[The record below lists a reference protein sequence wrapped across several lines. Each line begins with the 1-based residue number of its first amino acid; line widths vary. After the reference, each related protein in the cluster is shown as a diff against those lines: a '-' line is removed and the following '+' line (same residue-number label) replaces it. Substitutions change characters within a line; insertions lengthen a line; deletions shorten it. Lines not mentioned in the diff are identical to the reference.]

1 MAPPDTNPG
10 NFSTAAGDAEARPPT
25 TRCVVGIGAAEG
37 GWQPLQQFF
46 DAMPADGG
54 LSFVVIVPAL
64 AEYAL
69 LHERLAAH
77 TAMPV
82 VVVNQAMAM
91 EPDRVYVPPP
101 GTRLDIAHDE
111 LHPVLA
117 EASGEDSSHAA
128 RPYPPL
134 DHFFRALADACSER
148 AMCVVLAGSG
158 SDGAVGLRAVEAAGG
173 LAVVQ
178 LPETATHDGMPRSA
192 LRTGVADYVLAVERM
207 PEAILHYARH
217 AYVRG
222 ESDIADR
229 GQEDLKTVLA
239 LVRAHTGHHFGH
251 YKKQTLLR
259 RVQRRM
265 GLKRSETGED
275 YVRLLREQPT
285 EINALVKDFMIGV
298 TEFYRDPPAW
308 QALEREVIAPLIARR
323 EAGSPVRVW
332 TAGCSTGEE
341 AYSVAMLLLEH
352 LQTSLRDGPVQVF
365 ATDINS
371 AALATA
377 RGGLYP
383 VSAVSQLPPAR
394 RQRFFTEV
402 QGDHHYQINKAV
414 RDAVVFAE
422 QNLLADP
429 PFSKLD
435 LITCRNLLIYLEPD
449 VQKKL
454 LALFHFALRE
464 GGCLFLG
471 SAESTGQGEDV
482 FQPLSQKHRIYRR
495 VEQVRRDGVNFPIVP
510 SGEVARETPTVTGE
524 RVRQARLADLARQ
537 TLLEDFGPAA
547 VLINR
552 KLEVLYYSGPT
563 QNYLAQ
569 PSGTPTR
576 DLLTLTRESCHLP
589 LRSLVRRT
597 MDEGRAQSQG
607 DVRLKCGDVYQLVRI
622 TVSPVRGA
630 GQVEGLYL
638 VVFQEQPS
646 APVALNAVADGAESA
661 LLRQLEFDLKVTRE
675 DLQAHIEEMETANE
689 ELKVANEELQST
701 NEELET
707 SKEELQS
714 LNEELLTVNQ
724 QLQLKVQ
731 ETESTNDDLNNL
743 LASTQ
748 IATLFLDAQL
758 RIKRY
763 TPAMQRLLKLIAT
776 DVGRPISDFSHR
788 LADADLAGDVR
799 QVLKALNPVEREMEA
814 EDGRIYIRRV
824 LPYRT
829 AENRVDGV
837 VATFIDVTPIKQQT
851 QQLARFNE
859 RLEREVA
866 ERTGELEAR
875 GQQLRALSHE
885 VLLVQDRER
894 RQLASDLHDNLGQI
908 LALTRIRVS
917 QLRQSGGDYGERLAP
932 IDDLVRQANEA
943 VRNLAFEASPPV
955 LHALGLLAGL
965 HWLAE
970 SVEDRYGLHVD
981 VSGEEAPAL
990 DEDLRALLFRAVREL
1005 LINAARHAQTDR
1017 ARVILERED
1026 GELRLQVQDRGVG
1039 FQPGTGA
1046 AGEAPRS
1053 SFGLPSIIE
1062 HIDIIGGRVD
1072 IDARP
1077 GEGVTVN
1084 IAVPLAGAEGALPPP
1099 GD

>member
-1 MAPPDTNPG
+1 MALPDTHPDNAP
-10 NFSTAAGDAEARPPT
+10 TAADDAESGLPT
-25 TRCVVGIGAAEG
+25 PHCVVGIGAAEG
-37 GWQPLQQFF
+37 GWQPLRQFF
-46 DAMPADGG
+46 EAMPADSGQ
-54 LSFVVIVPAL
+54 SFVVIVPAL
-64 AEYAL
+64 VEYAR

-82 VVVNQAMAM
+82 VEVSAAVAV

-101 GTRLDIAHDE
+101 GTRLNIAQGELRPVPVEAAAGDGPDE
-111 LHPVLA
+111 D
-117 EASGEDSSHAA
+117 ESRAA

-134 DHFFRALADACSER
+134 DHFFRGLADALGER

-158 SDGAVGLRAVEAAGG
+158 SDGTVGLRAVEAAGG
-173 LAVVQ
+173 LTLVQ
-178 LPETATHDGMPRSA
+178 LPQTAAHDGMPCSA

-207 PEAILHYARH
+207 PEALLDYARH
-217 AYVRG
+217 SYVRG
-222 ESDIADR
+222 GETGAGR
-229 GQEDLKTVLA
+229 AQQDLNTVLA
-239 LVRAHTGHHFGH
+239 LVRAYTGHHFGH

-265 GLKRSETGED
+265 GLKHSRSGED
-275 YVRLLREQPT
+275 YIRLLREQPT
-285 EINALVKDFMIGV
+285 EVNALVKDFMIGV

-308 QALEREVIAPLIARR
+308 QALEREVIALLIAGR
-323 EAGSPVRVW
+323 ETGRPVRVW

-341 AYSVAMLLLEH
+341 AYSVAMLLLEQ
-352 LQTSLRDGPVQVF
+352 LQASPRHGLVQVF
-365 ATDINS
+365 ATDINP

-377 RGGLYP
+377 RSGLYP
-383 VSAVSQLPPAR
+383 ASAVSQLPPAR
-394 RQRFFTEV
+394 QRRFFTEV
-402 QGDHHYQINKAV
+402 QSDHHYQINKVV

-471 SAESTGQGEDV
+471 SAEGVGQGEDL

-495 VEQVRRDGVNFPIVP
+495 VGQVRRIGVNLPIVP
-510 SGEVARETPTVTGE
+510 SSEVTHETPAVPTE

-563 QNYLAQ
+563 HEYLAQ
-569 PSGTPTR
+569 PGGTPTH
-576 DLLTLTRESCHLP
+576 DLLTLVSAGCHLP
-589 LRSLVRRT
+589 LRNLVRRA

-607 DVRLKCGDVYQLVRI
+607 DVRLTRDDTYQLVRI

-630 GQVEGLYL
+630 GQAEGLYL
-638 VVFQEQPS
+638 VVFQEQAA
-646 APVALNAVADGAESA
+646 APQALDAVVDGAESA
-661 LLRQLEFDLKVTRE
+661 LLRQLEFDLKATRE
-675 DLQAHIEEMETANE
+675 DLQAHIEEVETT
-689 ELKVANEELQST
+689 NEELQST

-724 QLQLKVQ
+724 QLQTKMQ

-743 LASTQ
+743 LSSTE

-776 DVGRPISDFSHR
+776 DVGRPISDFAHR
-788 LADADLAGDVR
+788 LADAGLAEDIC
-799 QVLKALNPVEREMEA
+799 QVLETFNPVEREVEA
-814 EDGRIYIRRV
+814 EDGRTYIRRV

-829 AENRVDGV
+829 AESRVDGV
-837 VATFIDVTPIKQQT
+837 VATFTDVTPIKQQA

-885 VLLVQDRER
+885 VLLIQDRER
-894 RQLASDLHDNLGQI
+894 RQLACDLHDNLGQI
-908 LALTRIRVS
+908 LALTRIRIS
-917 QLRQSGGDYGERLAP
+917 QLRQDGADYDERLAP
-932 IDDLVRQANEA
+932 VDDLVRQANEA
-943 VRNLAFEASPPV
+943 VRTLAFEASPPV

-965 HWLAE
+965 QWLAE
-970 SVEDRYGLHVD
+970 SVEGRYGLHVD
-981 VSGEEAPAL
+981 VSGEEPPAL
-990 DEDLRALLFRAVREL
+990 DENLRALLFRAVREL
-1005 LINAARHAQTDR
+1005 LINTARHAQTDR
-1017 ARVILERED
+1017 ARVILGRED

-1039 FQPGTGA
+1039 FQSGTGA
-1046 AGEAPRS
+1046 DDAPQH
-1053 SFGLPSIIE
+1053 SFGLPSVIE

-1084 IAVPLAGAEGALPPP
+1084 IAVPLTGMESAPPAP
-1099 GD
+1099 RD